1 MLNYLKIDDLIKE
14 ALNEDMPFGDITTD
28 ALIPEHNK
36 SVAKLLIKEDGIL
49 CGIDVA
55 RRVFKIIDESVEF
68 IKYNQDGDHIK
79 KGDIIAK
86 IYGSTRAIL
95 KGERVALNFLQ
106 RMSGI
111 ATTTYIF
118 SQKIK
123 DYSANVTDTR
133 KTLPLFRMLDKYA
146 VFVGGGSNH
155 RYSLSDAV
163 LIKDNHI
170 AAVGGIKQTI
180 ALARKRIPHTMK
192 IEIEVTNMEQF
203 IEALEAGADIIML
216 DHFSLEEM
224 KKAVEINKR
233 RALIEASGNIT
244 LDDIED
250 VAKTGVDI
258 ISVGSLTHSVK
269 SIDISLD
276 FE

>member
-1 MLNYLKIDDLIKE
+1 
-14 ALNEDMPFGDITTD
+14 
-28 ALIPEHNK
+28 
-36 SVAKLLIKEDGIL
+36 
-49 CGIDVA
+49 
-55 RRVFKIIDESVEF
+55 
-68 IKYNQDGDHIK
+68 
-79 KGDIIAK
+79 
-86 IYGSTRAIL
+86 
-95 KGERVALNFLQ
+95 
-106 RMSGI
+106 
-111 ATTTYIF
+111 
-118 SQKIK
+118 
-123 DYSANVTDTR
+123 
-133 KTLPLFRMLDKYA
+133 MLDKYA

-216 DHFSLEEM
+216 DHFSLDEM